1 MCRLGVDM
9 LRKLIKVVLLAAV
22 CCSLIGVAQG
32 RRVRSFTST
41 TDKNGNQRPA
51 TADVRPNGSIRCTTA
66 IGQNPNQNA
75 PACYVL
81 GQILAPGQTAGTGGG
96 GTMTL
101 TCNGQAPLRC
111 TVTVT
116 D

>member
-1 MCRLGVDM
+1 MRPKITNGICMCLM
-9 LRKLIKVVLLAAV
+9 VVTIATGIAYAKR
-22 CCSLIGVAQG
+22 I
-32 RRVRSFTST
+32 RNFTST
-41 TDKNGNQRPA
+41 TDKNGSQHPA
-51 TADVRPNGSIRCTTA
+51 TADINANGVIKCTSAT
-66 IGQNPNQNA
+66 GSNPQQNP

-81 GQILAPGQTAGTGGG
+81 GQILRPGQTAGTGSG

-111 TVTVT
+111 SITIT